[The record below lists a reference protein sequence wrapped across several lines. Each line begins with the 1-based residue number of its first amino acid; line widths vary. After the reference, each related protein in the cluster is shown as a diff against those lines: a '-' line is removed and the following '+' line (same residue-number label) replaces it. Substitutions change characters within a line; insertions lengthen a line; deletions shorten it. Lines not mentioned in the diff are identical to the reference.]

1 MNSYSH
7 NNALFSCHPRAG
19 GGLAKAAGR
28 MPACAG
34 MTLWAMLF
42 LAFPAIAQ
50 TTPASVEKPLE
61 ITADQTLEWHRN
73 DKKYIARG
81 KAEAKQGLTQINAET
96 LSADYRETN
105 KSNFDIYR
113 MTATDNVVITSQ
125 GNQAFGDKAVYELEP
140 GIATMTGDALKMT
153 APDQTIT
160 ARDKFEYDVNNGRLS
175 AYGNVIIL
183 RGEDKIQADKASAF
197 FAQGEQSTTSDS
209 PIGGRK
215 LERFEGEGNVVVT
228 TPSEILKGDRGV
240 YKTDTNTAE
249 VFGNV
254 KIIRGPNV
262 LEGNRAEINLTTNV
276 SRMFGD
282 SKTTSTTGKGRVK
295 GVFFPGSTKTENA
308 PSAPPLAPAATQ
320 TGSGDSYTLIP
331 DENPASVP
339 PPLTP
344 PTSQAAPTSAPI
356 LAPGDNLT
364 NP

>member
-1 MNSYSH
+1 MNNHSH
-7 NNALFSCHPRAG
+7 NNAFFSRHPRAG
-19 GGLAKAAGR
+19 RGLAKAAGR

-50 TTPASVEKPLE
+50 TTPASTEKPLE

-96 LSADYRETN
+96 LSADYRETD

-125 GNQAFGDKAVYELEP
+125 GNQAFGDKAVYELET
-140 GIATMTGDALKMT
+140 GIATMTGEALKMT

-197 FAQGEQSTTSDS
+197 FAQNEQSTSTAES

-228 TPSEILKGDRGV
+228 TPTEILKGDRGI
-240 YKTDTNTAE
+240 YKTDSNTAE
-249 VFGNV
+249 VLGNV
-254 KIIRGPNV
+254 RIIRGPNV

-295 GVFFPGSTKTENA
+295 GVFFPGSNKAEPATPPAKA
-308 PSAPPLAPAATQ
+308 PTTPVTAPASPPANSGESYTVIPDESPDAVPPPLAPAAT
-320 TGSGDSYTLIP
+320 SGESLP
-331 DENPASVP
+331 
-339 PPLTP
+339 TP
-344 PTSQAAPTSAPI
+344 
-356 LAPGDNLT
+356 
-364 NP
+364 

>member
-1 MNSYSH
+1 MNNPSRNSP
-7 NNALFSCHPRAG
+7 LFSRHPRAG
-19 GGLAKAAGR
+19 GGLAKT
-28 MPACAG
+28 AG

-42 LAFPAIAQ
+42 LMHPAIAQ
-50 TTPASVEKPLE
+50 TTPASPEKPLE

-96 LSADYRETN
+96 LTADYRETN

-125 GNQAFGDKAVYELEP
+125 GNQAFGDKAVYELET

-160 ARDKFEYDVNNGRLS
+160 ARDKFEYDVNHGRLS

-183 RGEDKIQADKASAF
+183 RGTDKIQADKASAF
-197 FAQGEQSTTSDS
+197 FVQDGQAPTASASPATSS
-209 PIGGRK
+209 PMGGRQ

-228 TPSEILKGDRGV
+228 TPTEILKGDRGI
-240 YKTDTNTAE
+240 YKTDSNTAE
-249 VFGNV
+249 VLGNV

-295 GVFFPGSTKTENA
+295 GVFFPGSSKGEASPAAPATPATATTA
-308 PSAPPLAPAATQ
+308 PSSTPAPTPQ
-320 TGSGDSYTLIP
+320 SGSGQTYTLIP
-331 DENPASVP
+331 DENPASIP

-344 PTSQAAPTSAPI
+344 PADS
-356 LAPGDNLT
+356 LT
-364 NP
+364 TP